1 MAHLSLNVTVTYP
14 AAGQPFHE
22 KEGPASETLGSLKA
36 RVLDFFGL
44 SEGEE
49 GGQRISYFLFKGKV
63 KLTDLSVT
71 LGSLAG
77 DADALH
83 LKLVQHIEQGA

>member
-1 MAHLSLNVTVTYP
+1 MAHLSLNVNVTYP
-14 AAGQPFHE
+14 AAGRPFHE
-22 KEGPASETLGSLKA
+22 KEGPASETLASLKA
-36 RVLDFFGL
+36 RLLDFFGL
-44 SEGEE
+44 TEGEE
-49 GGQRISYFLFKGKV
+49 GGQRISYILFKGKE

-77 DADALH
+77 EADALH

>member
-22 KEGPASETLGSLKA
+22 KEGPVSETLGSLKA
-36 RVLDFFGL
+36 RALNFFGL

-49 GGQRISYFLFKGKV
+49 GGQRISYFLFKGKE

-71 LGSLAG
+71 LGSLA
-77 DADALH
+77 AKAEALH

>member
-14 AAGQPFHE
+14 AAGHPFHE
-22 KEGPASETLGSLKA
+22 KEGPSSEVLTSLKA

-44 SEGEE
+44 TEGEE
-49 GGQRISYFLFKGKV
+49 GGQRISYFLFLGKV

-77 DADALH
+77 DAAALH

>member
-1 MAHLSLNVTVTYP
+1 MAHRSLNVTVTYP

-22 KEGPASETLGSLKA
+22 EEGQASETLGSLKA

-49 GGQRISYFLFKGKV
+49 GGQRISYFLFKGKE
-63 KLTDLSVT
+63 KLTDLSVS

-77 DADALH
+77 EAGALH

>member
-22 KEGPASETLGSLKA
+22 KEGQTSETLGSLKA

-49 GGQRISYFLFKGKV
+49 GGQRISYFLFKGKE

-71 LGSLAG
+71 LGSLEGEAR
-77 DADALH
+77 ALH